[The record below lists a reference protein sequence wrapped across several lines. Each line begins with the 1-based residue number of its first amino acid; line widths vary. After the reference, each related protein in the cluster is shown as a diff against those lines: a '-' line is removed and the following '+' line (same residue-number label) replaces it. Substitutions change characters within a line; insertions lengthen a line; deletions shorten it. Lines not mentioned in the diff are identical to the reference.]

1 MKSFEIPDVDLL
13 ESLYKHTS
21 IYLPTPEG
29 PGAQIK
35 LSTGVAQ
42 GSVLSPMF
50 FLIFITVA
58 SRLLKATGQAKGIS
72 HGLPQIDPFNHLA
85 YADDFSIFTQTD
97 AKMQHLMDTITRF
110 QSWSGI
116 KVNMK
121 KTSIMTVD
129 GDKRTQCPSRSWA
142 KPSTTTLQDVP
153 SKMTPRA
160 RFSG

>member
-1 MKSFEIPDVDLL
+1 MSEASLWALMKSFEIPDVDLL

-72 HGLPQIDPFNHLA
+72 HGLQLERHQ
-85 YADDFSIFTQTD
+85 S
-97 AKMQHLMDTITRF
+97 QHEENLHYD
-110 QSWSGI
+110 SG
-116 KVNMK
+116 
-121 KTSIMTVD
+121 
-129 GDKRTQCPSRSWA
+129 RR
-142 KPSTTTLQDVP
+142 
-153 SKMTPRA
+153 
-160 RFSG
+160 